1 MANKK
6 RHWLWNLI
14 LLITLTVCLLAFIVH
29 YKNWTKIEPNSIK
42 MVSGV
47 YYKEIKFVDVDS
59 VSMVQRIPAMERLNG
74 FSALSKGNGLYREFK
89 DSLTDKKV
97 YVFVDNFEQQKI
109 RLVYQD
115 SLKLFFN
122 YKDSVETKELFS
134 LFESKLNA
142 LKKQN

>member
-14 LLITLTVCLLAFIVH
+14 LLITLAACLLAFAVH
-29 YKNWTKIEPNSIK
+29 YKNWTKIELDSIK
-42 MVSGV
+42 MVSGI
-47 YYKEIKFVDVDS
+47 YYKEIKFIEVDS
-59 VSMVQRIPAMERLNG
+59 VSMVERIPDMERLNG

-97 YVFVDNFEQQKI
+97 HVFVDNFEHQKI
-109 RLVYQD
+109 RIVYQD

-122 YKDSVETKELFS
+122 YKDSIETVELLS
-134 LFESKLNA
+134 LFKRKLDGSK
-142 LKKQN
+142 